1 MAVERTLMLIKP
13 DAVKKGVEG
22 KIIAHVQ
29 EKGFK
34 LLALKKLK
42 LTKEQAKQFY
52 IVHKDRPFYD
62 ELCEFMSSGP
72 IVAMVWEGENAISEI
87 RKIMG
92 ATDPAKAEE
101 GTLRK
106 LYGTNVGENAVHGS
120 DSKESAE
127 IEIPFFFSKLEIIEM
142 D

>member
-13 DAVKKGVEG
+13 DAVRKGVEG

-42 LTKEQAKQFY
+42 LTKEQAQQFY

-72 IVAMVWEGENAISEI
+72 IVAMVWEGEEAISRI
-87 RKIMG
+87 REIMG
-92 ATDPAKAEE
+92 ATNPEEAAE

-120 DSKESAE
+120 DSKESANY
-127 IEIPFFFSKLEIIEM
+127 EIPFFFSRLEIVK
-142 D
+142 

>member
-13 DAVKKGVEG
+13 DAVRKGVEG

-34 LLALKKLK
+34 LVALKKLK
-42 LTKEQAKQFY
+42 LTKEQAQQFY

-72 IVAMVWEGENAISEI
+72 IVAMVWEGENAIAEI

-92 ATDPAKAEE
+92 ATNPEEAEE

-120 DSKESAE
+120 DSPESAE
-127 IEIPFFFSKLEIIEM
+127 IEIPFFFSRLEIVG
-142 D
+142 

>member
-1 MAVERTLMLIKP
+1 MSVERTLMLIKP
-13 DAVKKGVEG
+13 DAVRKGVEG

-34 LLALKKLK
+34 LVALKKLK

-72 IVAMVWEGENAISEI
+72 IVAMVWEGENAISRI
-87 RKIMG
+87 REIMG
-92 ATDPAKAEE
+92 ATNPEEAAE

-120 DSKESAE
+120 DSSESAAV
-127 IEIPFFFSKLEIIEM
+127 EIPFFFSRLEIVE
-142 D
+142 

>member
-13 DAVKKGVEG
+13 DAVKKEVEG
-22 KIIAHVQ
+22 KIISYVQ

-34 LLALKKLK
+34 LIALKKLR

-52 IVHKDRPFYD
+52 IVHKERPFYD

-72 IVAMVWEGENAISEI
+72 IVAMVWEGENAVSEI

-92 ATDPAKAEE
+92 ATNPEEAEE

-120 DSKESAE
+120 DSLESAE
-127 IEIPFFFSKLEIIEM
+127 IEIPFFFNRLEIVG
-142 D
+142 

>member
-13 DAVKKGVEG
+13 DAVKKEVEG
-22 KIIAHVQ
+22 KIISHVQ

-34 LLALKKLK
+34 LIALKKLK
-42 LTKEQAKQFY
+42 LTKEQAQQFY
-52 IVHKDRPFYD
+52 IVHKERPFYN

-92 ATDPAKAEE
+92 ATNPDEAEE

-120 DSKESAE
+120 DSLESAE
-127 IEIPFFFSKLEIIEM
+127 IEIPFFFNRLEIVG
-142 D
+142 

>member
-1 MAVERTLMLIKP
+1 MAVERTLMLVKP
-13 DAVKKGVEG
+13 DAVKRGLEG

-29 EKGFK
+29 DKGFK

-42 LTKEQAKQFY
+42 LTKEQAQQFY
-52 IVHKDRPFYD
+52 IIHKDRPFYD

-92 ATDPAKAEE
+92 ATNPEEAEE

-120 DSKESAE
+120 DSPESAE
-127 IEIPFFFSKLEIIEM
+127 IEIPFFFSRLEIVE
-142 D
+142 

>member
-1 MAVERTLMLIKP
+1 MSVERTLMLIKP

-34 LLALKKLK
+34 LVALKKLK
-42 LTKEQAKQFY
+42 LTKEQAGQFY
-52 IVHKDRPFYD
+52 YVHRERPFYD

-72 IVAMVWEGENAISEI
+72 IVAMVWEGENAIERI
-87 RKIMG
+87 REIMG
-92 ATDPAKAEE
+92 ATNPEEAAE

-106 LYGTNVGENAVHGS
+106 LYGTNIGENAVHGS

-127 IEIPFFFSKLEIIEM
+127 FEIPFFFSRLEIVE
-142 D
+142 

>member
-34 LLALKKLK
+34 LVALKKLK
-42 LTKEQAKQFY
+42 LTKEQAAQFY
-52 IVHKDRPFYD
+52 IVHKERPFYD

-72 IVAMVWEGENAISEI
+72 IVAMVWEGENAIERI
-87 RKIMG
+87 REIMG
-92 ATDPAKAEE
+92 ATNPEEAAE

-106 LYGTNVGENAVHGS
+106 LYGTNIGENAVHGS
-120 DSKESAE
+120 DSKESADY
-127 IEIPFFFSKLEIIEM
+127 EIPFFFNRLEIVE
-142 D
+142 

>member
-13 DAVKKGVEG
+13 DAVRKGVEG

-42 LTKEQAKQFY
+42 LTKEQAQQFY

-72 IVAMVWEGENAISEI
+72 IVAMVWEGENAISRI
-87 RKIMG
+87 REIMG
-92 ATDPAKAEE
+92 ATNPEEAAE

-120 DSKESAE
+120 DSPESAVV
-127 IEIPFFFSKLEIIEM
+127 EIPFFFSRLEIVE
-142 D
+142 

>member
-1 MAVERTLMLIKP
+1 MAVERTLMLVKP

-29 EKGFK
+29 DKGFK
-34 LLALKKLK
+34 LVALKKLK
-42 LTKEQAKQFY
+42 LTKEQAQQFY

-72 IVAMVWEGENAISEI
+72 IVAMVWEGENAIAEI

-92 ATDPAKAEE
+92 ATNPEEAEE

-106 LYGTNVGENAVHGS
+106 LYGSNVGENAVHGS
-120 DSKESAE
+120 DSPQSAE
-127 IEIPFFFSKLEIIEM
+127 VEIPFFFSRLEIVE
-142 D
+142 

>member
-34 LLALKKLK
+34 LVALKKLK
-42 LTKEQAKQFY
+42 LTKEQAAQFY
-52 IVHKDRPFYD
+52 IVHKERPFYE

-72 IVAMVWEGENAISEI
+72 IVAMVWEGENAIERI
-87 RKIMG
+87 REIMG
-92 ATDPAKAEE
+92 ATNPEEAAE

-106 LYGTNVGENAVHGS
+106 LYGTNIGENAVHGS
-120 DSKESAE
+120 DSKESADY
-127 IEIPFFFSKLEIIEM
+127 EIPFFFSRLEIVE
-142 D
+142 